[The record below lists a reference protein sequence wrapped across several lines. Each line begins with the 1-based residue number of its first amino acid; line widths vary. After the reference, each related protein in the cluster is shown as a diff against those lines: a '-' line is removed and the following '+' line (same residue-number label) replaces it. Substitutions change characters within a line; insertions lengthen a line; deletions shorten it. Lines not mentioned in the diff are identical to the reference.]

1 MTPRTLLSSLL
12 ALSLLGLA
20 CGGEGE
26 ALRAARAD
34 IRAGALESAE
44 SKLAAIEGEEAAAL
58 LAQVVAV
65 RRERETVA
73 ARIEEILAG
82 SGTATENQLRERL
95 RALRDKTK
103 DPQSRERVEQT
114 LSDLKELVL
123 KRGGAGAA
131 LAQAPA
137 PEVER
142 PKDARDDLIARIR
155 SEVKEALRERQWQ
168 RAEELIWMLS
178 EQPRERTGDLAPL
191 RAELVKSARGD
202 AEQLAAQAV
211 QLEREQGA
219 AEAREWLVGH
229 MERFPRSSAS
239 DLLRDTLRGLDRKLA
254 GEPALPSGAAEASV
268 ARAPVQPRAAAPAK
282 KPSREGL
289 IDRKGS
295 AQAELLLSPPVPEE
309 APVETLVALARENA
323 GNGQLAFARQCW
335 LAASRKLPPG
345 DLRDDYIGEAQDLRA
360 RLALRAELLDAFDA
374 DPAPFRNLGVEGM
387 DGEGWVENGTLRPWS
402 GQYFDMYKRAGAAI
416 DLSAMARRGI
426 VCEILRSGDEAE
438 RERAFADLGRMVDRG
453 DLAAVDAANI
463 IARARGGLGS
473 NERYLLEKGRW
484 ITGEQAARAVS
495 AEQDEKLSKA
505 FLKANAAGRDAA
517 FEALLAGA
525 SEPAARAALNSRTLA
540 ALQGLEKDR
549 TAQSLRS
556 LADLRKELDDARKAA
571 LALIFDE
578 DTYFYPYAPPEPPH
592 TAGEYARAQQKV
604 DELVSAVRAVAA
616 RSKPVKASKE
626 FRALAAELE
635 WCRAAHQ
642 DLGIEFQL
650 GESAPEYLLVQ
661 DERLAEIDLTSFA
674 WSATE
679 SEDLAYDRAVLAYNE
694 RVFASYS
701 KRKDAPADELPNVAE
716 QEQVRITNRYR
727 MLMGRRAVAWNSR
740 IQVAAQWHSDYMAN
754 TGNFGHFEEG
764 DPKRRSPFDRMKL
777 AGYPRGAS
785 ENCAMVGG
793 DPQAAHDGWLHSS
806 GHHRNILMPGHREM
820 ASGSASNYW
829 TQNFGADTTFQKE
842 LEQ

>member
-1 MTPRTLLSSLL
+1 MLPRDFSASLFVL
-12 ALSLLGLA
+12 PLVLCA

-34 IRAGALESAE
+34 IRAGALELAE
-44 SKLAAIEGEEAAAL
+44 SKLAAIEGEGAAAL
-58 LAQVVAV
+58 LAQVVAA
-65 RRERETVA
+65 RREREQVA
-73 ARIEEILAG
+73 ARIEELLAG
-82 SGTATENQLRERL
+82 AGTATENQLRERL
-95 RALRDKTK
+95 RALRDTTQ
-103 DPQSRERVEQT
+103 DPRAREQVVQI
-114 LSDLKELVL
+114 LSDLRELVL

-131 LAQAPA
+131 LAKAPV

-142 PKDARDDLIARIR
+142 SKDARDELIARVR
-155 SEVKEALRERQWQ
+155 GEVKEALRERQWQ

-178 EQPRERTGDLAPL
+178 EQPYERTGDLAPL
-191 RAELVKSARGD
+191 RAELLKSARGD
-202 AEQLAAQAV
+202 AEQIAAQAV

-219 AEAREWLVGH
+219 AEARAWLVGH

-239 DLLRDTLRGLDRKLA
+239 ELLRETLRGLDRGLA
-254 GEPALPSGAAEASV
+254 GGDATTDTAAEADV
-268 ARAPVQPRAAAPAK
+268 ARARTQPFEATARV
-282 KPSREGL
+282 RGEQL
-289 IDRKGS
+289 LDRRGS

-309 APVETLVALARENA
+309 APVETLAALARENA
-323 GNGQLAFARQCW
+323 HSGQLAFARQCW

-360 RLALRAELLDAFDA
+360 RLALRAELLDAYDA
-374 DPAPFRNLGVEGM
+374 DPAPFRNLGVDGM
-387 DGEGWVENGTLRPWS
+387 DGEGWIEGGALRPWS
-402 GQYFDMYKRAGAAI
+402 GQYFDMYKRAGAVI
-416 DLSAMARRGI
+416 DLSALARRGI

-438 RERAFADLGRMVDRG
+438 RERAFADLGRMVERG
-453 DLAAVDAANI
+453 DLPAVDAANI

-495 AEQDEKLSKA
+495 AEQDEKLSNAFRKA
-505 FLKANAAGRDAA
+505 GAAGRDAA

-525 SEPAARAALNSRTLA
+525 SEPAARAALNARTLA
-540 ALQGLEKDR
+540 ALKDLDKDR
-549 TAQSLRS
+549 TAQSLRA
-556 LADLRKELDDARKAA
+556 LADLRKELDSARKVA
-571 LALIFDE
+571 LEHIFDE

-616 RSKPVKASKE
+616 RSKPVKSSKE

-635 WCRAAHQ
+635 WCRAVHQ

-650 GESAPEYLLVQ
+650 GDSAPEYLLVQ
-661 DERLAEIDLTSFA
+661 DGRLAEIELLSFA
-674 WSATE
+674 WSA
-679 SEDLAYDRAVLAYNE
+679 SEADDLAYDRSVLAYNE
-694 RVFASYS
+694 RLFGAYA

-716 QEQVRITNRYR
+716 QQQVRITNGYR
-727 MLMGRRAVAWNSR
+727 MLMGRRAVAWNPR
-740 IQVAAQWHSDYMAN
+740 IQVAAQGHSDYMAN

-764 DPKRRSPFDRMKL
+764 DPQRRSPFDRMKL
-777 AGYPRGAS
+777 AGYPRDAS

-829 TQNFGADTTFQKE
+829 TQNFGADTTFQKD
-842 LEQ
+842 LEP